1 MKVILSRKGFD
12 SSWGGFPSIILPK
25 EMGRKMI
32 SFPIPVTS
40 PEIGI
45 KAEDIYYVEAGK
57 TLKDFFNEL
66 PIEQEKKYINNKTGF
81 HVDPEVQNIKIDN
94 QKSFIERGYGTLGQC
109 SAAAGHLANNG
120 ISAGGISEK
129 DPAIFLFFG
138 WFCKTEIE
146 NDKIK
151 YIGNPLVDGFHA
163 IWGYLIAVEAIEI
176 LDISKHPEL
185 KEHLHYR
192 NKNHKEYK
200 KGDKNTIFIGNK
212 FGTFNYSDNL
222 RLTYFDDKKTKNRRT
237 IWAIPSF
244 ISEMTYNNKR
254 IKEGKTKGNKLI
266 IDAASRGQEFVI
278 TKADEE
284 EMKKWLDNLGVNF

>member
-12 SSWGGFPSIILPK
+12 SSWGGFPSIILP
-25 EMGRKMI
+25 GGQMI
-32 SFPIPVTS
+32 SFPIPVKK

-45 KAEDIYYVEAGK
+45 GAKDIHYIDEGK
-57 TLKDFFNEL
+57 TLANYLEDLKIPL
-66 PIEQEKKYINNKTGF
+66 QEDGY

-109 SAAAGHLANNG
+109 SAAASHLANNG
-120 ISAGGISEK
+120 IYAGEISEK

-146 NDKIK
+146 NNTIK

-200 KGDKNTIFIGNK
+200 KGDKNIIFIGK

-222 RLTYFDDKKTKNRRT
+222 RLTYFDDDKKNHKKRRT
-237 IWAIPSF
+237 KWAIPSF
-244 ISEMTYNNKR
+244 INEMTYNNNR
-254 IKEGKTKGNKLI
+254 IRKGKTKENKLI

-284 EMKKWLDNLGVNF
+284 KMKKWLEKIGIPKDYLNKKDK